1 MLTPLFT
8 AVPQVVYL
16 TKLDKV
22 CPLVDKDVSNMFK
35 SMAVKKAVDKTAE
48 IFGLP
53 RSHVLPAKKLWEG
66 ERAERE
72 RQYPHTHGVTA
83 DARLCWWFLRGTTR
97 SSADRKLARDEY
109 QRIEQEQGL
118 NFDKT
123 IRCVLSHW
131 ITWSQLQVTHV
142 CRLC

>member
-53 RSHVLPAKKLWEG
+53 RSHVLPAKTMRR
-66 ERAERE
+66 RA
-72 RQYPHTHGVTA
+72 G
-83 DARLCWWFLRGTTR
+83 
-97 SSADRKLARDEY
+97 
-109 QRIEQEQGL
+109 
-118 NFDKT
+118 
-123 IRCVLSHW
+123 
-131 ITWSQLQVTHV
+131 
-142 CRLC
+142 